1 MGKNLKNIYLDDL
14 RTPYED
20 KWIIVRGFYQFIETV
35 ESIGLENIGAISL
48 DHDLGIF
55 VGEEEKTGY
64 DCAKWLVN
72 LSMDKGIN
80 LPQIYVHSANT
91 VGLLNIINYVNNYLH
106 FCEQPETCSIGYT
119 AFKI

>member
-72 LSMDKGIN
+72 LSMDKGIK
-80 LPQIYVHSANT
+80 LGTSA
-91 VGLLNIINYVNNYLH
+91 
-106 FCEQPETCSIGYT
+106 SIDSNSS
-119 AFKI
+119 

>member
-1 MGKNLKNIYLDDL
+1 MGKNLKIYVDDL
-14 RTPYED
+14 RTPLDD
-20 KWIIVRGFYQFIETV
+20 KWIIVRNFYQFIEAV
-35 ESIGLENIGAISL
+35 ESIGLENIGVISL

-72 LSMDKGIN
+72 LSMDKNIH